1 MKAIAIIVCT
11 VALGGLTATH
21 AGRAA
26 ASKPVPVEMQDAQ
39 GQSVGTELLT
49 EAPHGVKIKL
59 DVKGLPAGEH
69 SLHIHQN
76 AKCEAPDF
84 KSAGPHFNG
93 ASGHGDHS
101 GMPAGDIPDFSLIV
115 AADGTGHAT
124 VVAPNV
130 SLGTDEH
137 SVFSNGGTAI
147 VIHAV
152 AGGTSTAAPP
162 RIACGVISKPE

>member
-1 MKAIAIIVCT
+1 MKTIASIVCT
-11 VALGGLTATH
+11 VALGGLAAAH
-21 AGRAA
+21 AGSAA
-26 ASKPVPVEMQDAQ
+26 ASKPVTVEIKDAQ
-39 GQSVGTELLT
+39 GQSVGTALLT

-137 SVFSNGGTAI
+137 SVFSNGGTTI

>member
-1 MKAIAIIVCT
+1 MKTIASIVCSM
-11 VALGGLTATH
+11 VLAGVVIAHGGSP
-21 AGRAA
+21 AA
-26 ASKPVPVEMQDAQ
+26 PKPVTVEIKDAQ
-39 GQSVGTELLT
+39 GQSVGTAVLS

-76 AKCEAPDF
+76 AKCEPPDF

-115 AADGTGHAT
+115 AADGPGHAT

-130 SLGTDEH
+130 
-137 SVFSNGGTAI
+137 
-147 VIHAV
+147 
-152 AGGTSTAAPP
+152 P
-162 RIACGVISKPE
+162 